1 MEFSIKNG
9 NPEKQRSDCLIV
21 GVYESRKL
29 SVPAEALDQAS
40 NAYLSAVLKRG
51 DMDGKIDTTLLLQAV
66 PGLPAE
72 RVLLVGLGKERE
84 FDEKYYRQAVK
95 ASIKAVNGCGA
106 ADAVSF
112 LAELVVKKHDIAWR
126 VAQLAE
132 VAMDAVYKFDCMKS
146 KAGKDKKTGAGKG
159 VKKLTINVAT
169 RAEIK
174 LAESGLKQG
183 LALASGVSLAK
194 DLGNLP
200 PNVCTPT
207 YLAEQAKALS
217 KSHGLQVQVLDRPEM
232 EKLGMGSFMGVAQGS
247 RQPPKLI
254 VLQHKKGKKGQK
266 PVVLVGK
273 GITFDTGGI
282 SIKPGAEM
290 DEMKYDMCGAAS
302 VLGTFKAIAEMDL
315 PINVVGIIPTCENMP
330 DGNAIRPGDV
340 LTSMSG
346 QTIEVLNTDAEGR
359 LILCDALT
367 YAERF
372 EPASVVDIAT
382 LTGACVIALGHHLSG
397 LFSNHDALARELLAA
412 GEGAQDR
419 AWHMPML
426 EDYQGQLDSNF
437 ADIANIGG
445 RAAGSITAA
454 CFLSRFAKKYDWAH
468 LDIAGTAWKS
478 GKEKGSTGR
487 PVPLLT
493 EFLKQRAAK
502 A

>member
-1 MEFSIKNG
+1 MEFSIKSG

-29 SVPAEALDQAS
+29 SSSAEALDAAS
-40 NAYLSAVLKRG
+40 GGFLTAVLKRG
-51 DMDGKIDTTLLLQAV
+51 DLDGKAGSTLLLHSV
-66 PGLPAE
+66 PGLLSE

-84 FDEKYYRQAVK
+84 LDEKHYRQAVK
-95 ASIKAVNGCGA
+95 AAVKAVNSCGA
-106 ADAVSF
+106 TDAVSF
-112 LAELVVKKHDIAWR
+112 LADLSIKKHDIAWR
-126 VAQLAE
+126 VAQHAE
-132 VAMDAVYKFDCMKS
+132 VVLDAVYKFDCMKG
-146 KAGKDKKTGAGKG
+146 KAAKDKKADAPKG
-159 VKKLTINVAT
+159 IKKLTINVVS
-169 RAEIK
+169 RADIK
-174 LAESGLKQG
+174 PAEAGLKQG
-183 LALASGVSLAK
+183 QAIGAGVSLAK

-207 YLAEQAKALS
+207 YLADQAKALS
-217 KSHGLQVQVLDRPEM
+217 KSHGLEVQVLDRPEM
-232 EKLGMGSFMGVAQGS
+232 EKLGMGSFLGVAQGS

-282 SIKPGAEM
+282 SLKPGAEM

-302 VLGTFKAIAEMDL
+302 VLGTFKAIAEMGL
-315 PINVVGIIPTCENMP
+315 PINAVGIIPTCENMP

-372 EPASVVDIAT
+372 EPAAVVDIAT

-437 ADIANIGG
+437 ADMANIGG

-493 EFLKQRAAK
+493 EFLRQRSAK
-502 A
+502 V